1 MMEKYFLFGAGIN
14 CYGVIHFFRKES
26 IIAIIDSD
34 IRKQGTDVEG
44 IPVISLDEYIK
55 SNHKEQI
62 IISGFIEGDSIA
74 ECLRKNNISNYY
86 KSPYMQNGF
95 YSDSKDIIYKL
106 NLQNSDEIVF
116 CNPNPISR
124 LIERDIKKINKKVD
138 IKYIDDC
145 NCGKVSENAPIV
157 VTNSDEKL
165 FVEKHL
171 GKMFKNQMIIDI
183 NEEYRKNYGFKNEK
197 IKKIK
202 NIHKNRRCF
211 IIGNGP
217 SLRYQDLEQLYAHK
231 EICFGVNR
239 IYLAY
244 QHTNWRPDYYVAVDY
259 MVIQN
264 DLEKIREMEGTKFI
278 RHFYK
283 SLPQWDDEEIYEFRG
298 IDYKAANPQ
307 ISFDMY
313 QGIYMGNTV
322 VFDAIQIAL
331 YMGFQEIYLLGV
343 DMSSGIRCEDK
354 ESHFY
359 ELTGRKEVFGTSNTS
374 EARNCLKYAAEE
386 MEKKGIKLRNA
397 TRGGELNEVLRVDFD
412 SLF

>member
-171 GKMFKNQMIIDI
+171 GKMLKNQMIIDI

-197 IKKIK
+197 IK
-202 NIHKNRRCF
+202 
-211 IIGNGP
+211 
-217 SLRYQDLEQLYAHK
+217 
-231 EICFGVNR
+231 
-239 IYLAY
+239 
-244 QHTNWRPDYYVAVDY
+244 T
-259 MVIQN
+259 
-264 DLEKIREMEGTKFI
+264 
-278 RHFYK
+278 
-283 SLPQWDDEEIYEFRG
+283 
-298 IDYKAANPQ
+298 
-307 ISFDMY
+307 
-313 QGIYMGNTV
+313 
-322 VFDAIQIAL
+322 
-331 YMGFQEIYLLGV
+331 
-343 DMSSGIRCEDK
+343 
-354 ESHFY
+354 
-359 ELTGRKEVFGTSNTS
+359 RKTCT
-374 EARNCLKYAAEE
+374 
-386 MEKKGIKLRNA
+386 I
-397 TRGGELNEVLRVDFD
+397 
-412 SLF
+412 